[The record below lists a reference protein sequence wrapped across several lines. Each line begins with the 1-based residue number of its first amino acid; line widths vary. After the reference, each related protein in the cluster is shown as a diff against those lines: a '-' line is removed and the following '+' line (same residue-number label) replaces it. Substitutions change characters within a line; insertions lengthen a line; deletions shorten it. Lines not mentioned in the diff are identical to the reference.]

1 MDADTLSKKE
11 RDFLCHVNQYVQGDI
26 SRRLYYMDIDALARE
41 IDASKD
47 DIYAIA
53 QKLGR
58 YGFIEVKVAGYL
70 EIVMIK
76 LTPNGRAYIGA
87 FRKNEPS
94 A

>member
-11 RDFLCHVNQYVQGDI
+11 RDFLCHVYQYVQGDI

-41 IDASKD
+41 IHARKD

-70 EIVMIK
+70 EIVMIT
-76 LTPNGRAYIGA
+76 LTPDGRAYVEA
-87 FRKNEPS
+87 RRKNERS

>member
-11 RDFLCHVNQYVQGDI
+11 RDFLCHVYQYVQGDS

-47 DIYAIA
+47 DVYAIA

-58 YGFIEVKVAGYL
+58 CGFIEVTVAGYL

-76 LTPNGRAYIGA
+76 LTPDGRAHVGA
-87 FRKNEPS
+87 LRKNERS